1 MVSQYFWPR
10 VVLKVLHFCPGC
22 VRMLLSTLKLVLE
35 VSQYFCPCGVSI
47 LLSSYFIFPSQLSQ
61 YFCPNCILK
70 FSPEWRLNIFVLT
83 ILFICIFFHRM
94 SMSYWTSKLCV
105 LLYRVV
111 ATGVVSCSVSV
122 YASVCVCVC
131 YNDVIIIIIL
141 DDITVTFHFVLTF
154 VFLN

>member
-1 MVSQYFWPR
+1 
-10 VVLKVLHFCPGC
+10 
-22 VRMLLSTLKLVLE
+22 
-35 VSQYFCPCGVSI
+35 
-47 LLSSYFIFPSQLSQ
+47 
-61 YFCPNCILK
+61 
-70 FSPEWRLNIFVLT
+70 
-83 ILFICIFFHRM
+83 M